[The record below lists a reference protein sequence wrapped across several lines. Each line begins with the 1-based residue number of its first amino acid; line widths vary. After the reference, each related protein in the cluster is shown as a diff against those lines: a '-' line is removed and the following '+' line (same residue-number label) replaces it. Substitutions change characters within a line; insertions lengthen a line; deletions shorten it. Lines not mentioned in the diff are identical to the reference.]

1 MNNSHSTDRS
11 AFHVVLYVALHTAI
25 CFLLALALGWIETG
39 IRIAAA
45 DRNASTEFY
54 GMFFVIWL
62 VFIGPV
68 SSALSVPVHA
78 LIFFH
83 AKSRAHMHSLSA
95 SAVICG
101 VIWGLLQATTF
112 MNS

>member
-11 AFHVVLYVALHTAI
+11 AIHAGIHVALHTAI
-25 CFLLALALGWIETG
+25 CFLLALALGWIETA
-39 IRIAAA
+39 IRVAAA
-45 DRNASTEFY
+45 GRNTSTEFY
-54 GMFFVIWL
+54 GMFFVLWL

-83 AKSRAHMHSLSA
+83 AKSRANMQSLSA

-101 VIWGLLQATTF
+101 VIWGLLEAATF
-112 MNS
+112 MKS